1 MPSYGRVA
9 SSGGARLDLVPTRKQ
24 RRRRAK
30 ERRHD
35 YEYVYVDE
43 EGREVEVD
51 EPEKGVSKSKN
62 GKGPIR
68 TRGGRRIDPPSWNK
82 VGRRALIFAPLM
94 FITIRLLEHGEPL
107 AATVFRT
114 AFLLLVFLP
123 FSYVMDTF
131 LYRSYQRRTQG
142 KS

>member
-1 MPSYGRVA
+1 M
-9 SSGGARLDLVPTRKQ
+9 PTRKQ

-43 EGREVEVD
+43 EGQEVEVD
-51 EPEKGVSKSKN
+51 EPEQGASKSRN
-62 GKGPIR
+62 GKRPVQ
-68 TRGGRRIDPPSWNK
+68 TRGGRRVQPPSWNR
-82 VGRRALIFAPLM
+82 VGKRALIFAPLM

-107 AATVFRT
+107 PATVFRT
-114 AFLLLVFLP
+114 VFLLLVFLP
-123 FSYVMDTF
+123 FSYVMDSF
-131 LYRSYQRRTQG
+131 LYRSYQRRTQK

>member
-1 MPSYGRVA
+1 M
-9 SSGGARLDLVPTRKQ
+9 PTRKQ

-43 EGREVEVD
+43 EGQEVEVD
-51 EPEKGVSKSKN
+51 EPEKGAAKSRN

-82 VGRRALIFAPLM
+82 VGKRALIFGPLM
-94 FITIRLLEHGEPL
+94 FITVRLLNHGQPL
-107 AATVFRT
+107 QATVFST
-114 AFLLLVFLP
+114 VFLLLVFLP
-123 FSYVMDTF
+123 FSYVMDSF
-131 LYRSYQRRTQG
+131 LYRSYQRRTQK